1 MTRVLI
7 RRDTSGAYHSFKV
20 VGHSGFDRAGRD
32 IVCSAVSILCTT
44 CANALETVAGIRPRV
59 RQEEGYLFV
68 AIDRNNEKAQTI
80 FQVFRQGI
88 SDLQEAYPK
97 HIRLTERES
106 A

>member
-1 MTRVLI
+1 MTRILI
-7 RRDTSGAYHSFKV
+7 CRSADGEFHSFKA

-59 RQEEGYLFV
+59 RQEDGYLFV
-68 AIDRNNEKAQTI
+68 AIDRSNEKAQTI